1 MCYLT
6 SIRLTESQGDT
17 PPPISLS
24 TTALRFAALIGC
36 SDEIAIWHLR
46 VFGLLVV
53 LYLETDYKAW
63 RVGIEPATNPFVAL
77 DFVIATIEGF
87 RPLIMRPRGGRL
99 VVVDE
104 VKICSWIGS
113 AVNTS
118 LEDEQEVV
126 LRHASL
132 QGKGLIAVAV
142 GIVPEKDFIFQERPP
157 PVSPSSA
164 ALRLPALIGW
174 SDVIDMVDTSVV
186 LVVDWLPSPTT
197 STIL

>member
-1 MCYLT
+1 M
-6 SIRLTESQGDT
+6 
-17 PPPISLS
+17 
-24 TTALRFAALIGC
+24 
-36 SDEIAIWHLR
+36 
-46 VFGLLVV
+46 
-53 LYLETDYKAW
+53 
-63 RVGIEPATNPFVAL
+63 
-77 DFVIATIEGF
+77 
-87 RPLIMRPRGGRL
+87 
-99 VVVDE
+99 VDE

-126 LRHASL
+126 LRNASL

-157 PVSPSSA
+157 PVRPSSVA
-164 ALRLPALIGW
+164 VRLPALIGW

-186 LVVDWLPSPTT
+186 LVGDWLPSPTT